1 MQKITTNNTNAL
13 LPATM
18 LLKKNC
24 EKVKAKGKN
33 ETAAVGKSMLL
44 NGGKIYLIFF
54 IFLCFTEK
62 TLAEQQQKAAAEK
75 EANNLVIKPIE
86 EVMEEDITS
95 SSHKYTNNDLMEVD
109 VDSSVAPPP
118 VRHSFAAR
126 LGHAGLSPLVIGKL
140 KNRIP

>member
-1 MQKITTNNTNAL
+1 MCVLTGEN
-13 LPATM
+13 
-18 LLKKNC
+18 
-24 EKVKAKGKN
+24 
-33 ETAAVGKSMLL
+33 
-44 NGGKIYLIFF
+44 IYF
-54 IFLCFTEK
+54 ILYLFPEK

-140 KNRIP
+140 KNKVRDSK

>member
-1 MQKITTNNTNAL
+1 MQKITTNNTNAF
-13 LPATM
+13 AGNNAF
-18 LLKKNC
+18 KKNC
-24 EKVKAKGKN
+24 EKVKTKGKN

-140 KNRIP
+140 KNRVP